1 MFILQFCKMSKRKAL
16 GGDVSDHK
24 FGAFPYVIAS
34 LERENRALKRQVK
47 KMEN

>member
-1 MFILQFCKMSKRKAL
+1 MSKRKAL
-16 GGDVSDHK
+16 GGDASDYQ
-24 FGAFPYVIAS
+24 FGACPYTIAS